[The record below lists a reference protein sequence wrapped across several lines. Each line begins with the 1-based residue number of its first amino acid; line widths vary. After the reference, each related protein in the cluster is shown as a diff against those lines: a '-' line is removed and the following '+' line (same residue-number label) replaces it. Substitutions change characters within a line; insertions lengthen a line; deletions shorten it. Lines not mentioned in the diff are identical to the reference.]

1 MRVTLSGLQQRW
13 LALAILTLVLAG
25 FWFFVGVP
33 IWQAAALH
41 EERVAALR
49 DQAARLQALIEAEP
63 RFAAAARQLASNA
76 NVRALAFEG
85 EQPSVSVAE
94 LQAVVNRIFASVGG
108 TVSSGET
115 IAEWPGGAA
124 GEIAVQ
130 TTVEADIGALVA
142 ALHAIAGARPLMR
155 IEKLSMREPDA
166 EWAAAVPVG
175 PPPNVANKLIV
186 DVVISASTR
195 HAS

>member
-63 RFAAAARQLASNA
+63 RFAAAARQLVSNA

-166 EWAAAVPVG
+166 EWAAAAPVG